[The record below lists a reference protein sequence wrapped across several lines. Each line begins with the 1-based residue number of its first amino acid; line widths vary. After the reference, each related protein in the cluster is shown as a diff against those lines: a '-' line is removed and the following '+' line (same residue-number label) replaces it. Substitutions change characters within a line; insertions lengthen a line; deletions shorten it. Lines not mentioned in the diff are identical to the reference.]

1 MRELES
7 LLKRVFLLTEKS
19 QLNATD
25 FAPHLDDETEMS
37 EDTLLPLEEALERY
51 EGQYLCHALERA
63 GGNKE
68 EAARLLDL
76 PRSTLYRR
84 LAKYG
89 L

>member
-1 MRELES
+1 
-7 LLKRVFLLTEKS
+7 
-19 QLNATD
+19 
-25 FAPHLDDETEMS
+25 MS
-37 EDTLLPLEEALERY
+37 EDTLLPLEEALEGY
-51 EGQYLCHALERA
+51 ERQYLCQTLERTR
-63 GGNKE
+63 GDKD